1 MVVIGCSLNTNTNK
15 DCDTSRRLG
24 SFDDGDDVGALTFWV
39 QILQS
44 CVIQMNCYHFVH
56 PVRSF
61 KMHEMRLSKATNV
74 QARKHFLTGNE
85 DYKYYITK
93 TVTLIL
99 NCMSMILTFFLSILM
114 LNPVSSERVEFYQ
127 TEQHLVGKRCF

>member
-1 MVVIGCSLNTNTNK
+1 MIL
-15 DCDTSRRLG
+15 SRRLG
-24 SFDDGDDVGALTFWV
+24 SFDDDDDVGALTFWV

-85 DYKYYITK
+85 DFKYYITK

-99 NCMSMILTFFLSILM
+99 STAVNATDFFFT
-114 LNPVSSERVEFYQ
+114 NFDVEPC
-127 TEQHLVGKRCF
+127 VK

>member
-24 SFDDGDDVGALTFWV
+24 CFDDDDDDVGALTFWV
-39 QILQS
+39 QIILQS

-61 KMHEMRLSKATNV
+61 KMHEMRLSKATMYKQGNFFNRQRGLQILHYKNCYSYFELHV
-74 QARKHFLTGNE
+74 NATDFFLTNF
-85 DYKYYITK
+85 
-93 TVTLIL
+93 
-99 NCMSMILTFFLSILM
+99 N
-114 LNPVSSERVEFYQ
+114 VEPC
-127 TEQHLVGKRCF
+127 VK

>member
-1 MVVIGCSLNTNTNK
+1 MVEIVCSLKTNTNK
-15 DCDTSRRLG
+15 DSDTSRRLG
-24 SFDDGDDVGALTFWV
+24 SFDDDDDVGALTFWV

-74 QARKHFLTGNE
+74 QARKLLLTGNG
-85 DYKYYITK
+85 DYNYYITK

-99 NCMSMILTFFLSILM
+99 NCMSMLLTFLINFDVE
-114 LNPVSSERVEFYQ
+114 PVV
-127 TEQHLVGKRCF
+127 K

>member
-24 SFDDGDDVGALTFWV
+24 SFESKFDDDDDVGALTFWV

-74 QARKHFLTGNE
+74 QAR
-85 DYKYYITK
+85 
-93 TVTLIL
+93 
-99 NCMSMILTFFLSILM
+99 TFFFTYFD
-114 LNPVSSERVEFYQ
+114 VEPC
-127 TEQHLVGKRCF
+127 VK